1 MIPAVSYGQSW
12 SQWSYAVVLHADSR
26 YVNVKSGRTRGQ
38 NEGENSSVLLNIC
51 AINIAFYVNIYVY
64 LRICGLYSVGKLERG
79 RGINR
84 ADELCLFFFAT
95 IWTEMPTCCLG

>member
-1 MIPAVSYGQSW
+1 MSTSNQAGRRDKTKAKIVVYLCNKYCILCKYIP
-12 SQWSYAVVLHADSR
+12 
-26 YVNVKSGRTRGQ
+26 
-38 NEGENSSVLLNIC
+38 
-51 AINIAFYVNIYVY
+51 IYVY
-64 LRICGLYSVGKLERG
+64 VRICGLYSVGKLEKG